1 MITVFLSLGV
11 TKHVIADA
19 MNLSCQVAGGEQQA
33 YRCGVFLTA
42 RFSLVTMEAI
52 MAIAP
57 TLQKYLDQ
65 SVTYDVIPHEP
76 TMTSIHTAEVCHI
89 SGDRLAKGIVLCRDG
104 GYLLAVLPASH
115 HIQLPELRTQLGED
129 VGLATE
135 EEITQLFADCARGAV
150 PAIGTC
156 YALDAIIDESMNE
169 QPDVYIEGG
178 DHATLIHMGQSQFAR
193 LTMQAQRGRFSV
205 RI

>member
-1 MITVFLSLGV
+1 MT
-11 TKHVIADA
+11 
-19 MNLSCQVAGGEQQA
+19 
-33 YRCGVFLTA
+33 
-42 RFSLVTMEAI
+42 
-52 MAIAP
+52 IAP

-65 SVTYDVIPHEP
+65 NVTYDVIPHEP
-76 TMTSIHTAEVCHI
+76 TMSSMRTAEVCQI
-89 SGDRLAKGIVLCRDG
+89 SGDRLAKGIVLSRDG

-115 HIQLPELRTQLGED
+115 HIQIPELRTQLGED

-135 EEITQLFADCARGAV
+135 DEITQLFKDCALGAV

-156 YALDAIIDESMNE
+156 YALDAIIDESINE
-169 QPDVYIEGG
+169 QPEVYLEGG
-178 DHATLIHMGQSQFAR
+178 DHTTLIHMGQREFAR